1 MKKFIHLLLIGTASL
16 FLLAGCNNSD
26 ASDNAKL
33 QSKVDQLEKELEEL
47 KGSQDI
53 PAETT
58 QTKETEET
66 KAQKE
71 TGNPKDSE
79 SASVTLTKETQDTA
93 DDDAYNIDI
102 ISQDVSAAVEA
113 AKTAVPTGTQA
124 EQRDQFFAIK
134 NVLKDLDHTLDQ
146 YEDYLEQEYR
156 SGRLTLQEYHAAEKV
171 SDDLEDQL
179 DDAEDYLEMAFG
191 IDD

>member
-1 MKKFIHLLLIGTASL
+1 MKKFIHLLLIGSASL
-16 FLLAGCNNSD
+16 FLLAGCNNSN

-47 KGSQDI
+47 KGSQDM
-53 PAETT
+53 PAETAR
-58 QTKETEET
+58 TKETEET
-66 KAQKE
+66 KTQKE
-71 TGNPKDSE
+71 TGSPKDSE
-79 SASVTLTKETQDTA
+79 SASVTLSKETQDTA
-93 DDDAYNIDI
+93 EDAYNIDI

-113 AKTAVPTGTQA
+113 AKAAVPTGSQT

-156 SGRLTLQEYHAAEKV
+156 SGRLDLQEYHAAEKV

-179 DDAEDYLEMAFG
+179 DDAENFLERAFG